1 MLKHFLFKLGIDK
14 SILYVIINRGWGVI
28 SGVISLWLITHY
40 LSLELQG
47 YYYTFASILALQ
59 IIFEL
64 GLGTVLLQFAS
75 HEMSGL
81 KFIDGSLFG
90 DKVRLDRL
98 LSLIRFS
105 IKWYSIIAI
114 GIVSFIIPIGINFF
128 SAQGDFLSVNLS
140 EKWVFPWMS
149 LVACSALS
157 LWITPIL
164 SIAEGCGFVARI
176 AKLRL
181 IQTLI
186 GSVLMWSA
194 LLSGFGLYATAA
206 SSFSLFF
213 VGVIWIRFNFYK
225 VIRQAFA
232 RAVGTVN
239 AISWKTEI
247 LPLQW
252 RIAISWLCGYFIFN
266 MFNPVAFKYY
276 GVEFAGKL
284 GMSITIVNLM
294 LNLSLSW
301 VMTKAPLFGNYIA
314 QDKTEELNALYEST
328 FKQSIIFLCLV
339 ILMANIVLFILSK
352 TGMPIVDRLLS
363 PELFMLLC
371 LTAIGNH
378 IVACQATYVRA
389 HKVEKYLPNAILSA
403 ISMCTGLG
411 IVVLLK
417 LPAEGIVV
425 SYFIA
430 IWFICTPHGIITY
443 LKFKSPRRD

>member
-1 MLKHFLFKLGIDK
+1 MLKGFLFKLGVDN
-14 SILYVIINRGWGVI
+14 SILYVIMNRGWGVM
-28 SGVISLWLITHY
+28 SGVITLWLITHY

-64 GLGTVLLQFAS
+64 GLGTVLLQFTS
-75 HEMSGL
+75 YEMPGL
-81 KFIDGSLFG
+81 KFINGYLSG
-90 DKVRLDRL
+90 DKVKLDRL
-98 LSLIRFS
+98 LSLIRFA
-105 IKWYSIIAI
+105 IKWYSVIAI
-114 GIVSFIIPIGINFF
+114 GIVSFIIPIGGAFF
-128 SAQGDFLSVNLS
+128 SEQGDFLSVNSSAQWL
-140 EKWVFPWMS
+140 VPWIS

-186 GSVLMWSA
+186 SSVLMWSA

-206 SSFSLFF
+206 SSFALFC
-213 VGVIWIRFNFYK
+213 VGVIWIKLHFYK
-225 VIRQAFA
+225 VIKQAFTRDTEFA
-232 RAVGTVN
+232 SF
-239 AISWKTEI
+239 ISWKKEI

-252 RIAISWLCGYFIFN
+252 RIAVSWLCGYFIFN
-266 MFNPVAFKYY
+266 LFNPIAFKFY
-276 GVEFAGKL
+276 GAEFAGKL

-294 LNLSLSW
+294 LSLSLSW
-301 VMTKAPLFGNYIA
+301 IMTKAPLFGNYIA
-314 QDKTEELNALYEST
+314 QDKKKELNILYDTT
-328 FKQSIIFLCLV
+328 FKQSVLFLCVV
-339 ILMANIVLFILSK
+339 ITGANAILFILNK
-352 TGMPIVDRLLS
+352 IEMPIADRLLS
-363 PELFMLLC
+363 PTYFMLLC

-403 ISMCTGLG
+403 ISMCTGLAV
-411 IVVLLK
+411 VVLFK
-417 LPAEGIVV
+417 LPAEYIVV

-430 IWFICTPHGIITY
+430 IWLVCTPHGICTY
-443 LKFKSPRRD
+443 LKFKG